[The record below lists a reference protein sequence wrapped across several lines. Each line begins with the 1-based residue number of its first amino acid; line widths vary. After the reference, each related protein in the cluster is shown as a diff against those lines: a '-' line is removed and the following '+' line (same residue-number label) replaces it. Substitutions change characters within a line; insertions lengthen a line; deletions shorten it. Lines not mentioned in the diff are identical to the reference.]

1 MGRFRGRRR
10 GRKFSQGAD
19 AASAMRAAVIHRVG
33 ICLAAAIAG
42 SLATIP
48 AVAADKLK
56 IAVGQREIWH
66 GAPAALGERAGIF
79 RKHDLDLELLFTSG
93 SGETLQ
99 AVIAGSVDIGVAA
112 GTLGVMGAYAKGA
125 PIRIIGAE
133 STGEDSYWYVRADS
147 PVKSMADMKGRTMAY
162 STNGSSPH
170 ANALAFVELYKVDA
184 KLIATGGFPAT
195 FTMVMSGQIGAG
207 WSAPPYA
214 MEALRKGD
222 IRVIVRSSELPLVKG
237 HTIRVLIANKQ
248 SLDSKPDVYRR
259 FMRAYRETVDWM
271 YASDEAPK
279 IYAEFAKIGIE
290 DARRV
295 REEFDPKEMVI
306 PDRVVG
312 LSELMPD
319 AVKFKYLSQPL
330 TPKELEELVQ
340 IPRLSAD
347 AFGRLSF
354 PGAPS
359 ISGLPEIGG
368 SKMPKSAK
376 AQGGGARPAPHK
388 ELMMFCP
395 LILRAP
401 ALALVAARAPPP
413 HPPPGYPGSNLS
425 PLPATG

>member
-1 MGRFRGRRR
+1 
-10 GRKFSQGAD
+10 
-19 AASAMRAAVIHRVG
+19 
-33 ICLAAAIAG
+33 
-42 SLATIP
+42 
-48 AVAADKLK
+48 
-56 IAVGQREIWH
+56 
-66 GAPAALGERAGIF
+66 
-79 RKHDLDLELLFTSG
+79 
-93 SGETLQ
+93 
-99 AVIAGSVDIGVAA
+99 
-112 GTLGVMGAYAKGA
+112 
-125 PIRIIGAE
+125 
-133 STGEDSYWYVRADS
+133 
-147 PVKSMADMKGRTMAY
+147 MAY
-162 STNGSSPH
+162 STNGSSTH

-195 FTMVMSGQIGAG
+195 FTMVMSGQIDAG

-237 HTIRVLIANKQ
+237 HTIRVLVANKQ

-330 TPKELEELVQ
+330 PVKELEELVQ
-340 IPRLSAD
+340 IPR
-347 AFGRLSF
+347 
-354 PGAPS
+354 
-359 ISGLPEIGG
+359 
-368 SKMPKSAK
+368 
-376 AQGGGARPAPHK
+376 
-388 ELMMFCP
+388 
-395 LILRAP
+395 
-401 ALALVAARAPPP
+401 
-413 HPPPGYPGSNLS
+413 
-425 PLPATG
+425 